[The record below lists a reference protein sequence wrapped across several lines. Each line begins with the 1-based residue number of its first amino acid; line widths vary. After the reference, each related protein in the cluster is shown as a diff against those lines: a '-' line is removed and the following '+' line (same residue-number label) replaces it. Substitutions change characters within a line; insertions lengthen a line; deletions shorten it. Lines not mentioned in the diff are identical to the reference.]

1 MLHFRLLPA
10 IAEHCNLQGSAIQ
23 ERIQASELLC
33 GGNVSTELRRPES
46 IEMFTFIDAP
56 INRSRL

>member
-1 MLHFRLLPA
+1 LHFVLPRRYCS
-10 IAEHCNLQGSAIQ
+10 AEGYSDMKSDKRNQP
-23 ERIQASELLC
+23 SELLC